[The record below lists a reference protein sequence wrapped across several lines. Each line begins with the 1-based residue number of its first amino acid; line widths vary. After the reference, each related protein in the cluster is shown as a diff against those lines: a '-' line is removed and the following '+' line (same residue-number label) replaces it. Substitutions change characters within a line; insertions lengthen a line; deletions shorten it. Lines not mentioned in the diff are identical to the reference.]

1 MHEMSLA
8 QGILE
13 IVEEAARA
21 RNARGVTSVCLELGA
36 LSSVEPE
43 AIAFCF
49 DAVTRGTLAQG
60 ARLTIDAV
68 PGRAWCLVCHE
79 SVPLTRRDDPC
90 PLCDGYQMQVTDG
103 TQMRVRELEIET

>member
-21 RNARGVTSVCLELGA
+21 REARSVTSVCLELGA
-36 LSSVEPE
+36 LSGVEPE

-49 DAVTRGTLAQG
+49 DAVARGTVAEG
-60 ARLTIDAV
+60 ARLVIEAV
-68 PGRAWCLVCHE
+68 PGRAWCLACNR
-79 SVPLTRRDDPC
+79 SVPLARRDDPC
-90 PLCDGYQMQVTDG
+90 PLCAGYQMQMTDG
-103 TQMRVRELEIET
+103 ARMRVRELEIET